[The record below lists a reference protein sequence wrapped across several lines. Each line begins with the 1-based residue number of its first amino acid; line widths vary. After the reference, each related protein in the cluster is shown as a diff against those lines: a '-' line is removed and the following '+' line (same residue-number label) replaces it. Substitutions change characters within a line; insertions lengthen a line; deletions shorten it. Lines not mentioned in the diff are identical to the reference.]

1 MTFARWTFRLAGIW
15 GLLVLL
21 PQCFMEAEVG
31 RQYPPAIT
39 HPEFFY
45 GFCGVGVAW
54 QLAFLVM
61 SQDPA
66 RYRPMMLPAMVEKFS
81 FGLAAI
87 WLFSSGRIPP
97 VVMGFASVDLLLGS
111 AFIAAYFL
119 TARDAA
125 GSGRSDTG
133 THHAG

>member
-21 PQCFMEAEVG
+21 PQGFMEAEVG

-45 GFCGVGVAW
+45 GFWGVGVAW
-54 QLAFLVM
+54 QLAFLVIG
-61 SQDPA
+61 QDPQ
-66 RYRPMMLPAMVEKFS
+66 RYRMMMLPAMVEKFS

-87 WLFSSGRIPP
+87 WLFATGRIPP

-111 AFIAAYFL
+111 CFIASYFL
-119 TARDAA
+119 TAK
-125 GSGRSDTG
+125 SS
-133 THHAG
+133 HAGTAKD